1 MGFAC
6 GRAGGAGRAPLAA
19 RGNVGTVASK
29 QWGGERVGRAPPSR
43 PSPAPGASA
52 PRNFRKH
59 LRMVGSRRVKAQ
71 SKARE
76 RRGRA
81 GARCSWPA
89 GAWRAALCARKARVP
104 RPRCSPAGTFRLP
117 GSAPGQGPA
126 PALRLRPCPPST
138 VLVRRRPSALPT
150 PAPPAAV
157 ASSTLRTPSRS
168 PRPPQPAPVPVHLVW
183 LQAPPLTGSAFAAA
197 FAERRERSFSRSWS
211 DPTPMKADTSHDS
224 RDSRCRAAQASTP
237 LPEAPLGPQSCA
249 PTPGE
254 QLGFCAFAEPQFT
267 SLRGGALAPPIFWA
281 GVTKGCGSLAALAW
295 CRPHARSLRSSARL
309 LLGPGDRHACLELT
323 LALRLPLALHQG
335 PPPSSRQP
343 CQAAGVLSLALSPTL
358 GFSLTWRT
366 LWDMACWLWPSRI
379 SGGCS
384 RDRRRCS

>member
-1 MGFAC
+1 MAQGHSSRGGGSCQPLTHLPLGDSCAALATVRRKQEPLTTGGGRLSGF
-6 GRAGGAGRAPLAA
+6 RAPGRKERREAWAAKVGDPSAQGRRGSCPGRGWGCRRRLAYRAFVLAA
-19 RGNVGTVASK
+19 KGEPGRSLRRRGTGWDLPVGELGAPGGHPSRQGAMLGRWPASS
-29 QWGGERVGRAPPSR
+29 GEGSAWDGAPPSR

-81 GARCSWPA
+81 GGRGRAVLGRLGLCVLLSAPQRPA
-89 GAWRAALCARKARVP
+89 SPGPAAAP
-104 RPRCSPAGTFRLP
+104 RAGTFPLP

-138 VLVRRRPSALPT
+138 VLVQRRPSALPT

-224 RDSRCRAAQASTP
+224 RDSRCPAAQASAP
-237 LPEAPLGPQSCA
+237 LPEAPLGP
-249 PTPGE
+249 
-254 QLGFCAFAEPQFT
+254 
-267 SLRGGALAPPIFWA
+267 
-281 GVTKGCGSLAALAW
+281 
-295 CRPHARSLRSSARL
+295 SSA
-309 LLGPGDRHACLELT
+309 
-323 LALRLPLALHQG
+323 LPPRG
-335 PPPSSRQP
+335 SS
-343 CQAAGVLSLALSPTL
+343 
-358 GFSLTWRT
+358 
-366 LWDMACWLWPSRI
+366 
-379 SGGCS
+379 
-384 RDRRRCS
+384 